1 MVLSRN
7 LSYASLP
14 HSKMLT
20 HDLSDGG
27 LATSTPRLAINSGY
41 HTQRNLSSLFGP
53 RAEPVDLPRLDSFLT
68 KLNRPSFSPWTDVLR
83 TDEIAEYQRGN
94 IRKFPLL
101 HLIPKGLSFSDL
113 KSNRLK
119 RELIPGIE
127 NDCWRFVVDVAILT
141 AGSPYGKYIS
151 VGWFR
156 VYIHGLVLLFVR
168 DNQSKIEQIVLTFTG
183 GGSMALVAVFLIS
196 LLLVYKCRQLLQ
208 TDQSNRKVTAVISL
222 VRDSDR

>member
-14 HSKMLT
+14 NSNMIT

-27 LATSTPRLAINSGY
+27 LATSTQRLAINSG
-41 HTQRNLSSLFGP
+41 HRTQRNLSSLFGP
-53 RAEPVDLPRLDSFLT
+53 RAEPVDLPRLDSFFT

-127 NDCWRFVVDVAILT
+127 NDCWRFLIDVAILT

-151 VGWFR
+151 LGLFR
-156 VYIHGLVLLFVR
+156 VYIHGMVLLFVR
-168 DNQSKIEQIVLTFTG
+168 DNQSKVEQVVLTFTG
-183 GGSMALVAVFLIS
+183 GGLMALVVVFLIS

-208 TDQSNRKVTAVISL
+208 KDQSNWKASAVTNFVG
-222 VRDSDR
+222 DSDE